1 MKYKAIIFDLD
12 GTLYDKQGLSFF
24 IVLHNLFSL
33 RILKAER
40 VCRRAIRGRYF
51 GSSEALFGEL
61 FGRMA
66 EMAGKTPERIRDWY
80 FNKYHPLQVRL
91 LRKYFPARRGIRE
104 SILKFRADG
113 VKVAVFSDYCSIE
126 QKLEAIG
133 LSAGMFDLIVEA
145 HETGGLKPCR
155 ESFLYVTE
163 KLGTDP
169 SEILMVGDRP
179 ATDGAGAESVGMDFR
194 LAGDDCLSDLLPDHK
209 D

>member
-12 GTLYDKQGLSFF
+12 GTLYDKQGLPFY

-40 VCRRAIRGRYF
+40 VCRRAIRGMYF
-51 GSSEALFGEL
+51 GSSDALFSEL
-61 FGRMA
+61 FSRMA
-66 EMAGKTPERIRDWY
+66 EMAGTTPERIRDWY
-80 FNKYHPLQVRL
+80 FNKYHPLQVKL
-91 LRKYFPARRGIRE
+91 LRRYFPARKGIRE
-104 SILKFRADG
+104 DILKLRADG
-113 VKVAVFSDYCSIE
+113 VKLAVFSDYCSIE
-126 QKLEAIG
+126 RKLEAIG
-133 LSAGMFDLIVEA
+133 LSSDMFDLIVEA

-163 KLGTDP
+163 KLDVKP
-169 SEILMVGDRP
+169 SEILMIGDRP

-194 LAGDDCLSDLLPDHK
+194 LAGDDCLSDLFPDHK

>member
-12 GTLYDKQGLSFF
+12 GTLYDKRGLSFF

-40 VCRRAIRGRYF
+40 ECRREIRGRYY
-51 GSSEALFGEL
+51 GSSEALFSEL

-66 EMAGKTPERIRDWY
+66 ERAGTTRERVRDWY
-80 FNKYHPLQVRL
+80 FNKYHPLQVRML
-91 LRKYFPARRGIRE
+91 KKYFPARRGI
-104 SILKFRADG
+104 SDVILKFRAEG
-113 VKVAVFSDYCSIE
+113 VKLAVFSDYCSIDR
-126 QKLEAIG
+126 KLSAIG
-133 LSAGMFDLIVEA
+133 LSSEMFDLIVEA

-155 ESFLYVTE
+155 ESFLYVVQ
-163 KLGTDP
+163 KLGFSP
-169 SEILMVGDRP
+169 AEILMVGDRP

-194 LAGDDCLSDLLPDHK
+194 LAGDDCLSDLLLDNK